1 MDRERL
7 GDGRMLSQAEQE
19 AFEQPENLV
28 SFRMNEQRDLP
39 LLLLIRNATFI
50 SHAQLLQR
58 QTEAGLETNPR
69 AFYGRVKR
77 FVTSGLIRIVGTIPP
92 YAGRVYTI
100 TRLGLGVLESYGEG
114 LMSVSSGSRNLPGIV
129 QAPHFL
135 ELNEI
140 RESFRKTGKLVKWRW
155 ERELSSLNLVIGT
168 PMAKDYDAVAEL
180 NLGGEPYRI
189 AIEFERTMKASAR
202 YQEIQKVIRD
212 EGNVDMILYFTA
224 TVDQIFSL
232 SAEFGRPGIPMCFA
246 SSRKFQA
253 LKFDVLAL
261 FCYEKMRETLPLVEV
276 FELALPLRN

>member
-1 MDRERL
+1 M
-7 GDGRMLSQAEQE
+7 GDGRVLSQSEE
-19 AFEQPENLV
+19 EFVELLERPV
-28 SFRMNEQRDLP
+28 SFRMNERRDLP

-50 SHAQLLQR
+50 SHGQLLQR
-58 QTEAGLETNPR
+58 QLDAGLETNPR
-69 AFYGRVKR
+69 AFYGRIKR
-77 FVTSGLIRIVGTIPP
+77 FLTSGLIRTVGTIPP

-114 LMSVSSGSRNLPGIV
+114 LVSVSSGSRNLPGIV

-140 RESFRKTGKLVKWRW
+140 RETFRKTGKLLNWRW
-155 ERELSSLNLVIGT
+155 ERELSSLNLVIGS

-180 NLGGEPYRI
+180 NLGGEPYRV

-202 YQEIQKVIRD
+202 YQEIQRVIRD

-232 SAEFGRPGIPMCFA
+232 SAEFGKPGIPMCFA

-253 LKFDVLAL
+253 LRFQVLAL
-261 FCYEKMRETLPLVEV
+261 FCYEKMRETLPLAEV
-276 FELALPLRN
+276 FDLAVPLRN